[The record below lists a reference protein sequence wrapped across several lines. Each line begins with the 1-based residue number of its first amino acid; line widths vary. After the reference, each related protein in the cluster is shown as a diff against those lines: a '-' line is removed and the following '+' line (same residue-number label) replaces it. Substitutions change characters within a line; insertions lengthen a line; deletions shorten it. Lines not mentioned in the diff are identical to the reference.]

1 MRERGEEE
9 EMHLE
14 NRHINKSSI
23 VKSTVRVRE
32 KTDENE
38 RFRSM

>member
-14 NRHINKSSI
+14 NRHINKKSSI
-23 VKSTVRVRE
+23 VKSTVRVSERE
-32 KTDENE
+32 DMTKTH
-38 RFRSM
+38 

>member
-14 NRHINKSSI
+14 NRHINKNFYCKKYSLS
-23 VKSTVRVRE
+23 
-32 KTDENE
+32 E
-38 RFRSM
+38 RGMKKKN